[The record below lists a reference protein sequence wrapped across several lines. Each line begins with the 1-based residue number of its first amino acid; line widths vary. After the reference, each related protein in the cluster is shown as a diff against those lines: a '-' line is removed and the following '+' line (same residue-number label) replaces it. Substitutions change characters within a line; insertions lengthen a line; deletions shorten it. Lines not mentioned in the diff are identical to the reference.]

1 MQEEGPVGRFDG
13 KVAVITGGA
22 RGQGRSHA
30 IALAREGARVALWDI
45 ANDATADP
53 PFRMASREDLD
64 ETARLVKDLGAEVLP
79 VVVDLRSHADT
90 QSAVAQTVDA
100 FGGIDYLVAQQGAM
114 PLTREVWNTTEEDW
128 NSILAVNLTAT
139 FVACKYTIPKII
151 ERGRGGAI
159 VLTSSTAGLVGFPYL
174 VCYAAAKHGI
184 LGLGKGL
191 ANELGPYGIR
201 CNMVCPGAVDTPMV
215 ASFAEANDMPS
226 DAMWKQFD
234 GMDLLGAGLVKPEES
249 TTPAVLYLLSD
260 DARWVTG
267 HTMVVDAG
275 ASQKPNVGNVGG

>member
-1 MQEEGPVGRFDG
+1 MGRFDD

-30 IALAREGARVALWDI
+30 LALAREGARVAVWDI
-45 ANDATADP
+45 ANGSTANP
-53 PFRMASREDLD
+53 PFRMASRDDLD
-64 ETARLVKDLGAEVLP
+64 ETARLVKDVGGEVLP
-79 VVVDLRSHADT
+79 VVVDVRDSGQVQD
-90 QSAVAQTVDA
+90 AVRQTVDA

-114 PLTREVWNTTEEDW
+114 PLTRETWNIDEEDW
-128 NSILAVNLTAT
+128 NAILGVNLTGSFLT
-139 FVACKYTIPKII
+139 CKHVIPRMI

-159 VLTSSTAGLVGFPYL
+159 VLTSSTAGLLSFPWL
-174 VCYAAAKHGI
+174 TGYAAAKHGV

-201 CNMVCPGAVDTPMV
+201 VNMICPGAVDSPMV
-215 ASFAEANDMPS
+215 DSFAEANGLTRDDM
-226 DAMWKQFD
+226 WRQFD
-234 GMDLLGAGLVKPEES
+234 GMDLLGAGLTKPEES

-267 HTMVVDAG
+267 HTLVVDAG
-275 ASQKPNVGNVGG
+275 SMIKPNAGNVGA